1 MTAPL
6 AAEALGA
13 TRTAGERS
21 EVYTRR
27 ALLVVAAAS
36 ALTAVLAG
44 LARIGVTVAWGPS
57 FSGIHGPLF
66 VLAVFGT
73 VISLERAV
81 AVARW
86 WSLVAPAAVAAASVA
101 MIAGLPF
108 APWLAAIGALALV
121 GVNLVIVR
129 RQRAPFTWL
138 MMIGSLAL
146 VFGNASWALGVPI
159 FEVVHAW
166 VAFFVLT
173 IVAERLEMSR
183 LTPTPRWAGR
193 ALVAVAVAFAVVS
206 CTATWI
212 VDVAHRLLGLTMVL
226 IALWQARF
234 DLARLTVKTQG
245 LARFAALGVLAA
257 AAWLFVTG
265 VVMMVLPMPA
275 AGPVYDAELH
285 GVFVGY
291 VLSMVFAHA
300 PIILPSVARVA
311 LPYHSA
317 LVVALAGLH
326 VSVAVRIAGDLL
338 PHAGLRQAGAVGN
351 ALALLGF
358 GVAALWSRAQAR

>member
-6 AAEALGA
+6 APVQASAPRA
-13 TRTAGERS
+13 RDTRTELF
-21 EVYTRR
+21 VRR
-27 ALLVVAAAS
+27 GLLVVAGAS

-44 LARIGVTVAWGPS
+44 LTRIGVPLAWGPS
-57 FSGIHGPLF
+57 VSAIHGPLF

-86 WSLVAPAAVAAASVA
+86 WSLVAPGAVAAASIA
-101 MIAGLPF
+101 MIAGLGW
-108 APWLAAIGALALV
+108 APWLATVGALALV
-121 GVNLVIVR
+121 GVNAFIVR

-138 MMIGSLAL
+138 MLIGSLAL
-146 VFGNASWALGVPI
+146 AFGNLSWALRVPV
-159 FEVVHAW
+159 FEVIHAW

-183 LTPTPRWAGR
+183 LTPTPRWAGN
-193 ALVAVAVAFAVVS
+193 ALIAVALAFAVVS

-212 VDVAHRLLGLTMVL
+212 VDVAHRFIGLCMVL
-226 IALWQARF
+226 IAAWQARF
-234 DLARLTVKTQG
+234 DLARLTVRTQG

-257 AAWLFVTG
+257 AFWLFVTG
-265 VVMMVLPMPA
+265 AVTMLLPMPP
-275 AGPVYDAELH
+275 AGPLYDAELH

-300 PIILPSVARVA
+300 PIILPSVAKIA
-311 LPYHSA
+311 LPYHPA
-317 LVVALAGLH
+317 LLVALCGLH
-326 VSVAVRIAGDLL
+326 LSVALRVAGDLL
-338 PHAGLRQAGAVGN
+338 PNAALRQAGAIGN
-351 ALALLGF
+351 ALALVAF
-358 GVAALWSRAQAR
+358 VVAALWARARAR